1 MISRPDKKIGR
12 GAQNVPTMI
21 ARGDNAFASVQSFF
35 EREIDFFTD
44 RQPDAGPGQPAAVLA
59 TGSKGTGAHQDGDAA
74 WESLVDGVALRQ

>member
-1 MISRPDKKIGR
+1 MISRPDEKIGR

-44 RQPDAGPGQPAAVLA
+44 RQRDAGPGQPAAVREL
-59 TGSKGTGAHQDGDAA
+59 SKR
-74 WESLVDGVALRQ
+74 LPGVYRSVTMRA